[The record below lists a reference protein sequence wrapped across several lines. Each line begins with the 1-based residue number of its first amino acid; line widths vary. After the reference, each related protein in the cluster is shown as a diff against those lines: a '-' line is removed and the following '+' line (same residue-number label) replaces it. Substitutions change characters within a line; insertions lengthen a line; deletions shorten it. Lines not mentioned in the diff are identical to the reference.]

1 MDNLNEQIPRLQA
14 YIKML
19 EKEEQTKNI
28 KEELAFRKEQLNKI
42 KEAK

>member
-1 MDNLNEQIPRLQA
+1 MDDQISRLQA

-19 EKEEQTKNI
+19 EKEEQTKDII
-28 KEELAFRKEQLNKI
+28 KELTFRREQLNKI